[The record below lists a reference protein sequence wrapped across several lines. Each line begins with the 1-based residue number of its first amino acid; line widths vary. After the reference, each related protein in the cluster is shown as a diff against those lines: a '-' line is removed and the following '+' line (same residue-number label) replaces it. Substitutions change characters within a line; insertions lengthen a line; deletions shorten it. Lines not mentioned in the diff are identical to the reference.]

1 MQKITVKKNEL
12 LVALRANRDA
22 HYELFLKAQEGFK
35 KKIVEALEQRIE
47 AARKGRRIEMYINLS
62 EPINKTDA
70 YDTAIEML
78 EMDVRDEVELSREEF
93 RNFVKDTWEWSAAA
107 RATNSGYVEHHVD
120 YDTTG

>member
-12 LVALRANRDA
+12 LVALRTNRDA

-93 RNFVKDTWEWSAAA
+93 RNFVKDKWEWSGAAL
-107 RATNSGYVEHHVD
+107 ATNTSYVEHHVD